1 MARYIKANPKVVSY
15 LHLEN
20 DRNKLKDGNY
30 ILWLQ
35 DMMAFGPLPRLADTL
50 QRIGAIAL
58 LPHEAREEQYGITTR
73 PLPVAT
79 DPEFIIEESEAETET
94 PAGESG
100 DGNGET
106 ETPTGGEGTGE
117 SETPAEEP
125 GEGTGETET
134 PVETPA
140 EETETPTN
148 GETET
153 PANGDQPGEGETETP
168 TNGETETP
176 GEETEESNEET
187 ESIDSGDVGDVE
199 DVLNPNNEEE

>member
-1 MARYIKANPKVVSY
+1 MARYIKANPKVVNY

-35 DMMAFGPLPRLADTL
+35 DMMAFGPLPHLADTL

-58 LPHEAREEQYGITTR
+58 LPHEAREEQYGTTTR

-79 DPEFIIEESEAETET
+79 DPKFVIDVADETPTEETPANSEAETQ
-94 PAGESG
+94 S
-100 DGNGET
+100 
-106 ETPTGGEGTGE
+106 
-117 SETPAEEP
+117 
-125 GEGTGETET
+125 
-134 PVETPA
+134 
-140 EETETPTN
+140 EETEESN
-148 GETET
+148 
-153 PANGDQPGEGETETP
+153 
-168 TNGETETP
+168 
-176 GEETEESNEET
+176 EETEESNEET

>member
-1 MARYIKANPKVVSY
+1 MARYIKANPKVVNY

-35 DMMAFGPLPRLADTL
+35 DMMAFGPLPHLSDTL

-58 LPHEAREEQYGITTR
+58 LPHEAREEQYGTTTR

-79 DPEFIIEESEAETET
+79 DPKFVIEVADETPTEETPANSEAETQ
-94 PAGESG
+94 S
-100 DGNGET
+100 
-106 ETPTGGEGTGE
+106 
-117 SETPAEEP
+117 
-125 GEGTGETET
+125 
-134 PVETPA
+134 
-140 EETETPTN
+140 
-148 GETET
+148 
-153 PANGDQPGEGETETP
+153 
-168 TNGETETP
+168 
-176 GEETEESNEET
+176 EETEESNEET

>member
-58 LPHEAREEQYGITTR
+58 LPHEAREEQYGISTR

-79 DPEFIIEESEAETET
+79 DPEFIIEEPEAETET

-106 ETPTGGEGTGE
+106 ETPPGGEVTSE

-125 GEGTGETET
+125 AEE
-134 PVETPA
+134 PVEEPA
-140 EETETPTN
+140 ETVALPWMATVLSVTGAFRLP
-148 GETET
+148 
-153 PANGDQPGEGETETP
+153 
-168 TNGETETP
+168 
-176 GEETEESNEET
+176 ESKIE
-187 ESIDSGDVGDVE
+187 
-199 DVLNPNNEEE
+199 

>member
-1 MARYIKANPKVVSY
+1 MARYIKANPKVVNY

-35 DMMAFGPLPRLADTL
+35 DMMAFGPLPHLADTL

-58 LPHEAREEQYGITTR
+58 LPHEAREEQYGTTTR

-79 DPEFIIEESEAETET
+79 DPKFVIEVADETPTEETPANSEAETQ
-94 PAGESG
+94 S
-100 DGNGET
+100 
-106 ETPTGGEGTGE
+106 
-117 SETPAEEP
+117 
-125 GEGTGETET
+125 
-134 PVETPA
+134 
-140 EETETPTN
+140 EETEESN
-148 GETET
+148 
-153 PANGDQPGEGETETP
+153 
-168 TNGETETP
+168 
-176 GEETEESNEET
+176 EETEESNEET

>member
-1 MARYIKANPKVVSY
+1 MARYIKANPKVVNY

-35 DMMAFGPLPRLADTL
+35 DMMAFGPLPHLADTL

-58 LPHEAREEQYGITTR
+58 LPHEAREEQYGTTMR

-79 DPEFIIEESEAETET
+79 DPKFVIEVADETPTEETPANSEAETQ
-94 PAGESG
+94 S
-100 DGNGET
+100 
-106 ETPTGGEGTGE
+106 
-117 SETPAEEP
+117 
-125 GEGTGETET
+125 
-134 PVETPA
+134 
-140 EETETPTN
+140 EETEESN
-148 GETET
+148 
-153 PANGDQPGEGETETP
+153 
-168 TNGETETP
+168 
-176 GEETEESNEET
+176 EETEESNEET

>member
-1 MARYIKANPKVVSY
+1 MARYIKANPKVVNY

-35 DMMAFGPLPRLADTL
+35 DMMAFGPLPHLADTL

-58 LPHEAREEQYGITTR
+58 LPHEAREEQYGTTTR

-79 DPEFIIEESEAETET
+79 DPKFVIEVADETPTEETPANSEAET
-94 PAGESG
+94 PS
-100 DGNGET
+100 
-106 ETPTGGEGTGE
+106 
-117 SETPAEEP
+117 
-125 GEGTGETET
+125 
-134 PVETPA
+134 
-140 EETETPTN
+140 EETEESN
-148 GETET
+148 
-153 PANGDQPGEGETETP
+153 
-168 TNGETETP
+168 
-176 GEETEESNEET
+176 EETEESNEET

>member
-79 DPEFIIEESEAETET
+79 DPEFIIEEPEAET
-94 PAGESG
+94 
-100 DGNGET
+100 
-106 ETPTGGEGTGE
+106 
-117 SETPAEEP
+117 ETPAEEP

>member
-58 LPHEAREEQYGITTR
+58 LPHEAREEQYGISTR

-79 DPEFIIEESEAETET
+79 DPEFIIEEPEAETET

-106 ETPTGGEGTGE
+106 ETPTGGEGTSE

-140 EETETPTN
+140 E
-148 GETET
+148 
-153 PANGDQPGEGETETP
+153 ETETP

>member
-20 DRNKLKDGNY
+20 DRNKLKEVNEIRG
-30 ILWLQ
+30 LQ

-58 LPHEAREEQYGITTR
+58 LPHEAREEQYGISTR

-79 DPEFIIEESEAETET
+79 DPEFIIEEPEVETET

-117 SETPAEEP
+117 
-125 GEGTGETET
+125 TET

-148 GETET
+148 GETE
-153 PANGDQPGEGETETP
+153 P
-168 TNGETETP
+168 P

>member
-1 MARYIKANPKVVSY
+1 MARYIKANPKVVNY

-35 DMMAFGPLPRLADTL
+35 DMMAFGPLPHLADTL

-58 LPHEAREEQYGITTR
+58 LPHEAREEQYGTTTR

-79 DPEFIIEESEAETET
+79 DPKFVIEVADETPTEETPANSEAETQ
-94 PAGESG
+94 S
-100 DGNGET
+100 
-106 ETPTGGEGTGE
+106 
-117 SETPAEEP
+117 
-125 GEGTGETET
+125 
-134 PVETPA
+134 
-140 EETETPTN
+140 EETEESN
-148 GETET
+148 EES
-153 PANGDQPGEGETETP
+153 N
-168 TNGETETP
+168 
-176 GEETEESNEET
+176 EETEESNEET

>member
-1 MARYIKANPKVVSY
+1 MARYIKANPKVVNY

-35 DMMAFGPLPRLADTL
+35 DMMAFGPLPHLADTL

-58 LPHEAREEQYGITTR
+58 LSHEAREEQYGTTTR

-79 DPEFIIEESEAETET
+79 DPKFVIEVADETPTEETPANSEAETQ
-94 PAGESG
+94 S
-100 DGNGET
+100 
-106 ETPTGGEGTGE
+106 
-117 SETPAEEP
+117 
-125 GEGTGETET
+125 
-134 PVETPA
+134 
-140 EETETPTN
+140 EETEESN
-148 GETET
+148 EES
-153 PANGDQPGEGETETP
+153 N
-168 TNGETETP
+168 
-176 GEETEESNEET
+176 EETEESNEET

>member
-58 LPHEAREEQYGITTR
+58 LPHEAREEQYGISTR

-79 DPEFIIEESEAETET
+79 DPEFIIEEPEAETET

-106 ETPTGGEGTGE
+106 ETPTGGEGTSE
-117 SETPAEEP
+117 SETPAGEP
-125 GEGTGETET
+125 GEGT
-134 PVETPA
+134 
-140 EETETPTN
+140 
-148 GETET
+148 
-153 PANGDQPGEGETETP
+153 
-168 TNGETETP
+168 GETETP